1 MARRLSEA
9 LARNYRYVVL
19 AASVGLMLMG
29 SGGLYLLVIALK
41 PIAQEFGWPRT
52 VPSTAYAM
60 QFIGAGIGGSVMGH
74 WLDRSGMGMP
84 ALIGAIMIG
93 LGAALASKIESAWQL
108 YAIYGVM
115 MGLFGQG
122 TLFSPLMAN
131 VIRWFDARRGTAV
144 AIVASGQS
152 LAGMLWPPVFRHF
165 NDSVGWRE
173 TFLGYGVLALCIMLP
188 LSAIMQRLPPGHRGR
203 ADNKPASAASA
214 APRRARP
221 DVGRSSPMMIQAILS
236 LAIICC
242 CIAMA
247 LPLAHIVSH
256 ASDIGHSPARGA
268 EMLALAFVTSFF
280 ARMFWLGPLAD
291 RHGGLVALFVFSA
304 FQLAGVVLLVF
315 VDGLVGLYLALAVF
329 GIGYGGVLPAYP
341 IIVREYL
348 PLNRGGA
355 LTAAVIFFGGIG
367 MATGGWLGG
376 RVFDSTGGYGP
387 AFLVGVAF
395 NVANLAI
402 AGALIYSRRHGRLAP
417 VAE

>member
-1 MARRLSEA
+1 MARP
-9 LARNYRYVVL
+9 LAETLVRNYRYLVL
-19 AASVGLMLMG
+19 AASVGLMLVG
-29 SGGLYLLVIALK
+29 SGGLYLLVVSLK

-52 VPSTAYAM
+52 VPSTAYAL
-60 QFIGAGIGGSVMGH
+60 QFIGAGIGGIVMGH
-74 WLDRSGMGMP
+74 WLDRSGMGRP

-93 LGAALASKIESAWQL
+93 MGAALTSKVASAWQL

-115 MGLFGQG
+115 MGLLGQG

-144 AIVASGQS
+144 GIVASGQS
-152 LAGMLWPPVFRHF
+152 LAGVVWAPVFRHF

-173 TFLGYGVLALCIMLP
+173 TFFWYGIFALCIMLP
-188 LSAIMQRLPPGHRGR
+188 LSAIMQKLPPGHRGR
-203 ADNKPASAASA
+203 ADMPVRDASAAL
-214 APRRARP
+214 RRAKP
-221 DVGRSSPMMIQAILS
+221 GVGRSSPLAVQAILS
-236 LAIICC
+236 VAIMCC

-268 EMLALAFVTSFF
+268 EMLALAFVTSFL
-280 ARMFWLGPLAD
+280 ARMFCLGPLAD
-291 RHGGLVALFVFSA
+291 RHGGLVVLFVFSA
-304 FQLAGVVLLVF
+304 FQLAGVVLLIF
-315 VDGLVGLYLALAVF
+315 VDGLAGLYLALAVF
-329 GIGYGGVLPAYP
+329 GIGYGGVLPSYP

-348 PLNRGGA
+348 PLKSGGA

-367 MATGGWLGG
+367 MAIGGWLGG
-376 RVFDSTGGYGP
+376 WVFDSTGGYGP

-402 AGALIYSRRHGRLAP
+402 VGALIRSSRRGLLAP
-417 VAE
+417 IAG